1 MMGLGVPRKV
11 AALLDADRAAADVT
25 DALAGAG
32 ITVGGDAPWDIQ
44 IRDPRTFARV
54 LRDGTLGVGETFVEG
69 WWDCQALDQ
78 MIASC
83 APGSPTSS
91 ARAGRCARSW

>member
-32 ITVGGDAPWDIQ
+32 ITVGGDAPWDV
-44 IRDPRTFARV
+44 R
-54 LRDGTLGVGETFVEG
+54 
-69 WWDCQALDQ
+69 
-78 MIASC
+78 
-83 APGSPTSS
+83 
-91 ARAGRCARSW
+91 